1 MTQKIRNIILI
12 FIDLILLNLSIALSY
27 LLRFDI
33 DSSVPEKLIDSLPMV
48 FFGGSVIKI
57 SMFLIFR
64 LYKNLWKYAGIREVI
79 SIFGASFVG
88 NVLLVNFVL
97 INRIMVP
104 RSIYIIMFMMDIFLI
119 GMSRFSYRIIRK
131 FINWHY
137 RLKTNSKRVMIVGGG
152 DLGAMVIND
161 LKLHP
166 ELNYKP
172 VVIIDDDEAKHGKKI
187 NSVPIAGS
195 IKELQIITKKYDV
208 HEVIIAIASLSNL
221 KLNSIYNLCHE
232 INCKIKVIPAISQI
246 LGESFSIHKIRD
258 VNIEDLLGREPVKL
272 DNKYIIKFIKDE
284 TVLVTG
290 GGGSIGSELCRQ
302 IAKYSPR
309 KLIILDNY
317 ENNAFEI
324 QNEIK
329 RIYPGLSLQVVIANI
344 RERERMEYI
353 FKRYR
358 PDIVFH
364 TAAHKHVF
372 LMEINPTEAINNNVF
387 GTLNVAK
394 CADMTGVK
402 KFVLISTD
410 KAVNPTNI
418 MGATKR
424 TAEMIIQGINKK
436 SKTEYV
442 AVRFGNVLGSNGSVI
457 PILKKQIKA
466 GGPVTVTHPEV
477 TRYFMTIPEASQLVL
492 QAGSMASGGEIFVL
506 DMGKSIKIYDLAEK
520 LIKLSGFEP
529 GKDIKIEICGLR
541 PGEKLYEEL
550 LLAEEG
556 LKKTQNN
563 KIFVAKPVDID
574 FEELIEKLEILKKLI
589 KNNPENVF
597 DFMVSLVPTYIPDS
611 KIKKIDIEGK
621 AVLKPSFAG

>member
-79 SIFGASFVG
+79 SIFGAAFVG

-195 IKELQIITKKYDV
+195 INELQIITKKYDV
-208 HEVIIAIASLSNL
+208 HEVIIAIALLSNL
-221 KLNSIYNLCHE
+221 KLNNIYNLCHE

-457 PILKKQIKA
+457 PILKKQIED

-563 KIFVAKPVDID
+563 KIFVAKPVDIN

-589 KNNPENVF
+589 KNKPENVF

-611 KIKKIDIEGK
+611 KIKKLDIEGK